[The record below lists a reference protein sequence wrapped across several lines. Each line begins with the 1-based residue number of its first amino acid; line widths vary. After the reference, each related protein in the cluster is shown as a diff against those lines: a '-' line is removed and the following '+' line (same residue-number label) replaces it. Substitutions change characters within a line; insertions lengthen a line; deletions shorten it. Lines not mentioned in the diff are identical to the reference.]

1 MASANGPVADENS
14 PYCPPPSAYAV
25 SECCERSSPAAS
37 SSSLTPRPTK
47 PEAGVMA
54 TRPATAPEAAPST
67 VGLPRVAHSVN
78 IQPSAAAD
86 APVLVARNALAAS
99 PLASSALP
107 ALKPNQPN
115 HSSPAPITV
124 IGRLCGCIG

>member
-1 MASANGPVADENS
+1 MASAKAPVVVENS
-14 PYCPPPSAYAV
+14 PYCPPPSAYA
-25 SECCERSSPAAS
+25 ETGRKE
-37 SSSLTPRPTK
+37 

-54 TRPATAPEAAPST
+54 PTPAPAPEAAPST

-86 APVLVARNALAAS
+86 APVLVARNALTAR

-115 HSSPAPITV
+115 HRSPAPITV
-124 IGRLCGCIG
+124 MGRLCGCIGWGPEPRRRPS

>member
-1 MASANGPVADENS
+1 
-14 PYCPPPSAYAV
+14 
-25 SECCERSSPAAS
+25 
-37 SSSLTPRPTK
+37 
-47 PEAGVMA
+47 MA
-54 TRPATAPEAAPST
+54 TSPATAPEAAPST

-124 IGRLCGCIG
+124 IGRLCGCIGWGPQPRPPPRAIAPAGAGMPGARVT